1 MKRKSGH
8 LKGKIVSFIAGVIV
22 ATILFGA
29 AVILVYY
36 LRGIND
42 NEVEL
47 EDRWLHPLAIKHLK
61 DRKKLIVKKIFDMKE
76 HCAKTVEKVTNLAKN

>member
-1 MKRKSGH
+1 MKRKSGYFN
-8 LKGKIVSFIAGVIV
+8 GKIVSFIAGVIV

-36 LRGIND
+36 LRGINE

-47 EDRWLHPLAIKHLK
+47 SLNNPEVSKPIIKE
-61 DRKKLIVKKIFDMKE
+61 IEI
-76 HCAKTVEKVTNLAKN
+76 

>member
-1 MKRKSGH
+1 MNRKSGH
-8 LKGKIVSFIAGVIV
+8 LNGKIVSFIAGVIV

-36 LRGIND
+36 LRGINE

-47 EDRWLHPLAIKHLK
+47 SLNNSETAQPATTANIIIERNKS
-61 DRKKLIVKKIFDMKE
+61 
-76 HCAKTVEKVTNLAKN
+76 